1 MSTGQGEPREE
12 QPMSGTDLVEE
23 TGRSE
28 PVAVGPGETA
38 SRDTDGA
45 AGTDG
50 TAGIPVAANAPAPA
64 PAPAP
69 DREDASLLALV
80 DQLTVILERSDLGEL
95 EVMAG
100 GTTVILRAPS
110 SIERPA
116 TVVAPTTVAEQP
128 AAHPAVDAAAP
139 AAASLPAPVARPSV
153 KAPLTGLFYG
163 APSPGATAYV
173 SVGDHVSV
181 GQIIGLIEAMKLFNE
196 IKSDLAG
203 RVVRVCAGNGAL
215 VKARQPLIEVE
226 LA

>member
-1 MSTGQGEPREE
+1 M
-12 QPMSGTDLVEE
+12 
-23 TGRSE
+23 
-28 PVAVGPGETA
+28 GPGETA
-38 SRDTDGA
+38 SRDADGV

-50 TAGIPVAANAPAPA
+50 AAGIPVAANA

-80 DQLTVILERSDLGEL
+80 DRLTVILERSDLGEL

-110 SIERPA
+110 AIERPA
-116 TVVAPTTVAEQP
+116 TFAAPAAAAEQP
-128 AAHPAVDAAAP
+128 AAPPAGAAPAP
-139 AAASLPAPVARPSV
+139 AAAPLPAPAARPSV

-196 IKSDLAG
+196 IKSDLSG
-203 RVVRVCAGNGAL
+203 RVVRICAGNGAL

-226 LA
+226 TA